1 MILRG
6 LRIAAV
12 GGGLTLL
19 FHLSQQA
26 GAVRGNE
33 EVPGLSWALA
43 VVSLLFLVRAIV
55 TERTRG
61 PEDDLQKD
69 LLWGLSAGAIVTILL
84 RW

>member
-1 MILRG
+1 MVSRLA
-6 LRIAAV
+6 RIAAV
-12 GGGLTLL
+12 AGGLIFL

-33 EVPGLSWALA
+33 EVPGKLWAIGIL
-43 VVSLLFLVRAIV
+43 SLLFFVRALV

-61 PEDDLQKD
+61 PEDVLQKD
-69 LLWGLSAGAIVTILL
+69 LLWGLSLGGLSTILM

>member
-1 MILRG
+1 MVLRL

-12 GGGLTLL
+12 AGGLTYL

-33 EVPGLSWALA
+33 VVPGRLWAIG
-43 VVSLLFLVRAIV
+43 VVSLLLLVRAIV

-61 PEDDLQKD
+61 PEDTLQKD
-69 LLWGLSAGAIVTILL
+69 LLWGLSAGGVVTILL
-84 RW
+84 QV